1 MFNENYQS
9 VAEIIKKENENKTF
23 GLDESLIINDNYII
37 NTFKELFEIVDG
49 KKAQDALLQWSKQY
63 SDAELSRMWNTTES
77 RIKRARTALGL
88 IKNKKGEVTIEDN
101 INWPA
106 KSLKNLVLF
115 DKKKKTNRTEQET
128 TEQETTEQ
136 TKQKSNQII
145 FQFGFKIGLD
155 GLFSAQELMDRL
167 ESITN
172 LLVSTTESK
181 YLVKIQIEES
191 K

>member
-9 VAEIIKKENENKTF
+9 VTEIIKKENENKTF

-63 SDAELSRMWNTTES
+63 SDAELSRMWSTTES

-115 DKKKKTNRTEQET
+115 DKKKKTDR